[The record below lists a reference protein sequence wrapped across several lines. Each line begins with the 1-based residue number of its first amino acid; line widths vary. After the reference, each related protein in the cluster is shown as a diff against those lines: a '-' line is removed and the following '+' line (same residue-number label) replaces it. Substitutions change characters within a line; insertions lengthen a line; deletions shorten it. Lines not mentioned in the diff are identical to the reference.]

1 MYKPHHNPLF
11 ESVMRSGRER
21 HLEGAI
27 ARKDIRAM
35 IRTLKNNKACWYA
48 LDQDFGYVNA
58 VFAPF
63 MGIPAATLVATSRI
77 AKLTGCAVVPFFCQ
91 RLKDGSGYQLKL
103 LPELENFPSGDDL
116 ADATRTNALIEAQ
129 VRQAPDQYLWV
140 HRRFKNRPN
149 RDEYIYK
156 R

>member
-1 MYKPHHNPLF
+1 
-11 ESVMRSGRER
+11 
-21 HLEGAI
+21 
-27 ARKDIRAM
+27 
-35 IRTLKNNKACWYA
+35 
-48 LDQDFGYVNA
+48 
-58 VFAPF
+58 

-91 RLKDGSGYQLKL
+91 HLKDGSGYQLKL